1 MFATTQRCGGYAELI
16 DHVTEEYRDRWGI
29 ETGYRC
35 AKSIRPRTVSRNPVL
50 RVLLFYMSLAVCNI
64 WMTVRDSD
72 DPRTRSMTLQTPVTL
87 VAVYAMAF
95 CAQDACR
102 AGAGRRHDPG

>member
-50 RVLLFYMSLAVCNI
+50 RMFLFYVSLAVCNI